1 MKWEKVRESDDE
13 FEPDH
18 ANSSDDEETIAQEE
32 KLDSGDG
39 GKSKTEREQE
49 EIDALKRESEI
60 SIEDLLDD
68 LPPEYLESLRRSEPL
83 PTHKVSI
90 NFFCVLLRILPHF
103 CLNELGKV
111 FENSLNHL
119 LRATSSPQYSI

>member
-1 MKWEKVRESDDE
+1 VVKWEKVRESDDE

-90 NFFCVLLRILPHF
+90 NFFLRT
-103 CLNELGKV
+103 
-111 FENSLNHL
+111 FENLTPL
-119 LRATSSPQYSI
+119 LPK